1 MGQVNSNTGVH
12 QPRAARRQP
21 PSGAAGLGRVACAVL
36 ALIAVGA
43 LVPRAQSVAPDAGAA
58 GAWQKLLKARTTASV
73 MHTTAHPDDEHGG
86 VITRLARKD
95 GARLALLTLNRGES
109 GDNAIG
115 PQLFDGLGLI
125 RTEELRV
132 SDRYYG
138 VDDQYFTSVVDYGF
152 SKRLEEAFE
161 KWGKDAVMRD
171 VVRII
176 RMNRPWVLLSRF
188 QGNQRDGHGNHQTAG
203 LITQLAFQAA
213 GDPNVY
219 PEQIKEGLR
228 PWQPFK
234 VYIGGVRE
242 NEDWT
247 VRIDSGEYSPYLGDS
262 FDNVARFGLS
272 FQRSQNGGRFSPGA
286 GPNYGYYT
294 RVGTRL
300 ASAPAKETSIFDGLN
315 TSYSGLFSTIGRR
328 SPEGVAD
335 QLARVDGAFGRAA
348 ADFTM
353 ADPSAAV
360 PGLAAALQ
368 FIREAIAK
376 SAGEDEALFILR
388 IKERQTEEAITAC
401 LALELTATAQPG
413 GLPEPTGPM
422 AAFAAPPSMAAPVPG
437 QTFEVRARLANRGR
451 RAIAPAEV
459 TLDARTGFTAT
470 PTGERGIATSVDG
483 HTVLPRRFSV
493 AVAQDAPI
501 STRPYFRRDGLQ
513 TSRYDLDDQAE
524 FGRAASAPPLV
535 AVARYVI
542 EGSPVTIREVVKRR
556 ESKLPYG
563 DVLREVR
570 TVPRLGVTVTPGTA
584 VIPLASASKRVELT
598 VDVVHNADEATTG
611 ALALT
616 LPRGWTST
624 PAQHPLTFAR
634 AGERATFRFTV
645 AAPTVD
651 AKPYRVEAVA
661 TAGGRSYREGY
672 EIIDHRD
679 LDVRYLYRPS
689 AVEVRGIDVTVLSDL
704 KVGYVMGVGDQVPLG
719 LQQLGAQVTLL
730 GERELASADLA
741 QFDAIMTGTRAY
753 AVREDLKTYNQR
765 LLDYV
770 KNGGNMIVLYNTAE
784 LVPNRFAPFPAENPR
799 NSEEVS
805 EEDSP
810 VEILA
815 PTHQAFTWPN
825 RITKADF
832 EGWVEQR
839 GSKFFSTWDTAY
851 TPMLA
856 TYDKGQAPQ
865 RGGWLTAQHGKGTWT
880 YFAYALHRQLPYG
893 VQGAYRVTA
902 NLLALGRRPR

>member
-1 MGQVNSNTGVH
+1 M
-12 QPRAARRQP
+12 AI
-21 PSGAAGLGRVACAVL
+21 VA
-36 ALIAVGA
+36 IA
-43 LVPRAQSVAPDAGAA
+43 PRAQGVAPDAGAA
-58 GAWQKLLKARTTASV
+58 GAWQKILKARTTASV

-132 SDRYYG
+132 ADRYYG
-138 VDDQYFTSVVDYGF
+138 VDEQYFTTMVDYGF

-161 KWGKDAVMRD
+161 KWGRENVMRD
-171 VVRII
+171 VVRVI
-176 RMNRPWVLLSRF
+176 RISRPWVLLSRF

-203 LITQLAFQAA
+203 LITQQAFTLA
-213 GDPNVY
+213 GDPTIY
-219 PEQIKEGLR
+219 PDQIAAGLR

-247 VRIDSGEYSPYLGDS
+247 VRVDSGEYSPYLGDS

-272 FQRSQNGGRFSPGA
+272 FQRSQNSGRFNPGA
-286 GPNYGYYT
+286 GGPTYGYYS

-315 TSYSGLFSTIGRR
+315 TSYSGLFATLGRR

-348 ADFTM
+348 ADFTFT
-353 ADPSAAV
+353 DPTRAV

-376 SAGEDEALFILR
+376 SGGEDEALFVLR

-401 LALELTATAQPG
+401 LGLELTATAQQA
-413 GLPEPTGPM
+413 GLPEPAGPF
-422 AAFAAPPSMAAPVPG
+422 AAFAPPPAMAAPVPG

-451 RAIAPAEV
+451 MAVAPAEI
-459 TLDARTGFTAT
+459 TLEAATGWSATAV
-470 PTGERGIATSVDG
+470 GEAGIAASVAE
-483 HTVLPRRFSV
+483 HSVLPRRFTV
-493 AVAQDAPI
+493 AVAADAPI
-501 STRPYFRRDGLQ
+501 STRPYFHRNGLQ
-513 TSRYDLDDQAE
+513 ESRYTLDVPEA
-524 FGRAASAPPLV
+524 FGRPASPPPLV
-535 AVARYVI
+535 AVARYVVD
-542 EGSPVTIREVVKRR
+542 GSPVTVREVVRRR
-556 ESKLPYG
+556 EAKLPYG

-570 TVPRLGVTVTPGTA
+570 SVPRLGVTVSPTTA
-584 VIPLASASKRVELT
+584 VVPRAAAAKRVDLQ
-598 VDVVHNADEATTG
+598 VDVVHNAEAATG
-611 ALALT
+611 GSLAVT
-616 LPRGWTST
+616 VPSGWTVE
-624 PAQHPLTFAR
+624 PASHPLTFAR
-634 AGERATFRFTV
+634 AGERASFRFV
-645 AAPTVD
+645 VSPPSSID

-661 TAGGRSYREGY
+661 TAEGRAYREGY
-672 EIIDHRD
+672 ELIDERD
-679 LDVRYLYRPS
+679 LDLRYLYRPS
-689 AVEVRGIDVTVLSDL
+689 TVDVRGIDVTVLPDL

-719 LQQLGAQVTLL
+719 LTQLGAQVTLL
-730 GERELASADLA
+730 GERELASADLS

-770 KNGGNMIVLYNTAE
+770 AAGGNMIVLYNTLE

-810 VEILA
+810 VQILA

-825 RITKADF
+825 AITAADF
-832 EGWVEQR
+832 DGWVEQR
-839 GSKFFSTWDTAY
+839 GSKFFSTWDAAY
-851 TPMLA
+851 TPMIA
-856 TYDKGQAPQ
+856 TYDRGQAPQ
-865 RGGWLTAQHGKGTWT
+865 RGGWLTATHGKGTWT

-893 VQGAYRVTA
+893 VPGAYRITA
-902 NLLALGRRPR
+902 NLLALGKRPR